1 MQKKGKNGRMVGEE
15 REGKS
20 RMETGGR
27 KEYGEARPSE
37 AQWETVLAP
46 LLMEL

>member
-27 KEYGEARPSE
+27 KDDGEADPRKHNGRLYWLSF
-37 AQWETVLAP
+37 
-46 LLMEL
+46 